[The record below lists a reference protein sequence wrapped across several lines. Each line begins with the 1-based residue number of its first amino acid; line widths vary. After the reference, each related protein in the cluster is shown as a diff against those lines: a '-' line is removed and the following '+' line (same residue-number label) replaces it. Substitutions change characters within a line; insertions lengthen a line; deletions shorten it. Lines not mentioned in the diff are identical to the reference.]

1 MCDAVAVAVV
11 CGLGEVLA
19 VAACVKPRRS
29 QAGQAVEQVIDDLP
43 LLRVRD
49 VAQLDRKRHMAAGI
63 GGDLQRHQYRE
74 VAVPREV
81 HAKDVFA
88 RAV

>member
-1 MCDAVAVAVV
+1 MRR
-11 CGLGEVLA
+11 LGEILA
-19 VAACVKPRRS
+19 IAGGVKPRS
-29 QAGQAVEQVIDDLP
+29 GKAWQAVEQVIDDLP

-63 GGDLQRHQYRE
+63 GGDLQRQQYRE

-88 RAV
+88 RAVEAGE

>member
-1 MCDAVAVAVV
+1 
-11 CGLGEVLA
+11 
-19 VAACVKPRRS
+19 
-29 QAGQAVEQVIDDLP
+29 
-43 LLRVRD
+43 
-49 VAQLDRKRHMAAGI
+49 MAAGI

-88 RAV
+88 RAVERGQQRTQFALAPVGDVSGAHFRRVFRPAVGLGKAQDGDGVGAQLQQPAR